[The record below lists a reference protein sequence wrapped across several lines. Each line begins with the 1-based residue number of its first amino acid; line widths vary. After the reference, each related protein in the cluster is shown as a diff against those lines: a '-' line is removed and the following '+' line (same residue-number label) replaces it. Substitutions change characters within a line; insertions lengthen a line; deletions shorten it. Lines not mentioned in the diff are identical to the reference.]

1 MYRPRKQAIL
11 RGFQH
16 EDRAPSVVVDE
27 LTTTGAP
34 SVVVDELTTT
44 ELTGVSPWVTYY
56 HVNTPTSHPH
66 TT

>member
-16 EDRAPSVVVDE
+16 ED
-27 LTTTGAP
+27 GAP
-34 SVVVDELTTT
+34 SVVADELTTT

>member
-11 RGFQH
+11 RGFLQH
-16 EDRAPSVVVDE
+16 ED
-27 LTTTGAP
+27 GAP

-56 HVNTPTSHPH
+56 QCKYSYFPPSHYLINYLCKWVGR
-66 TT
+66 